1 MALPFIIWGA
11 AAAAAALGA
20 KKAYDGYEKKSQAED
35 ILEDARHLYKRHKES
50 FDKTESDMLKSLDN
64 YGYTKLS
71 IGKDFGEFERIV
83 KDLIPRLKEDQKK
96 ALNIGIPQHSIN
108 KIQDLSISAV
118 GYLGTMTGA
127 GAVGVAAGFATYG
140 GVMTLGAAS
149 TGTAITSLSGA
160 AAYNATMAALGGG
173 SLATGGLGMA
183 GGSLVLGT
191 AVAAP
196 ILLIAGWAYNSH
208 AEKAFDSACQTT
220 LEVDSAVEKMT
231 SAESRLNEIKE
242 YVDRLNLHVREIC
255 AVFVNHYFEPLK
267 FMHAE
272 SIKGQANNVADDI
285 LRLVMDGY
293 ELAAIITDIV
303 TKPLFKPVIQ
313 ENGEIVITDGVIQ
326 EQTDSNGMKMLNKE
340 VLDEELRVSAT
351 KFKKFSI

>member
-1 MALPFIIWGA
+1 MTVT
-11 AAAAAALGA
+11 
-20 KKAYDGYEKKSQAED
+20 KKKSQAED

-160 AAYNATMAALGGG
+160 AAYNATMAALG
-173 SLATGGLGMA
+173 

-326 EQTDSNGMKMLNKE
+326 EQTDSNGMKILNKE